1 MTKARDIA
9 DLGAVTSRLDTVGAS
24 DGALSNRNVLYN
36 ASFTVAQRGTSV
48 TGVGVDDYGLDRWKQ
63 FASAGGMAGRS
74 THSQETITDLEGF
87 HKALKIAVTT
97 TETPASTESYA
108 LVQRLEAQDTIR
120 FGVGTSNSKPMTLSF
135 YAKANAAITLPA
147 GLRMSG
153 GGVYL
158 NNFNITTS
166 WQRFTLTIPAT
177 TDTNMATTGTGTSEG
192 AEVFICLMANAD
204 RQTASTETWTDT
216 SHHGASGMGNLFAS
230 TSNYLFVTGVQLEV
244 GDTATPFE
252 HRSYGDELARCQRYY
267 FRTPDDSTYAQFPG
281 NMMRGNSDNIK
292 GVVVFP
298 VEMRAKPTASVMGT
312 NGGAWNAQQGDAGIA
327 GTIVFE
333 GIWSDGSTK
342 QSAWCDFGGA
352 TNGNEGYS
360 IAVYRNNQTVGNK
373 AGVVQ
378 FDAEL

>member
-1 MTKARDIA
+1 MSRQSELAALGRVA
-9 DLGAVTSRLDTVGAS
+9 DTGP
-24 DGALSNRNVLYN
+24 LSNRNVLYN
-36 ASFTVAQRGTSV
+36 SSFTVAQRGTSV
-48 TGVGVDDYGLDRWKQ
+48 TDIGVDDYGLDRWKQ

-97 TETPASTESYA
+97 TETPASGESYA
-108 LVQRLEAQDTIR
+108 LVQRLEAQDSIR

-147 GLRMSG
+147 GLRMQG
-153 GGVYL
+153 GGLYL

-177 TDTNMATTGTGTSEG
+177 TDTNMATTQTGTAFA

-244 GDTATPFE
+244 GDTATEFE
-252 HRSYGDELARCQRYY
+252 HEPYSVTLQKAQRYY
-267 FRTPDDSTYAQFPG
+267 QIGTYYLSGQNNDTARNSTESCEFRTKMRSSPTITNTNTNQNNVALADSNGQDEYRVQF
-281 NMMRGNSDNIK
+281 RWRS
-292 GVVVFP
+292 
-298 VEMRAKPTASVMGT
+298 S
-312 NGGAWNAQQGDAGIA
+312 
-327 GTIVFE
+327 
-333 GIWSDGSTK
+333 SS
-342 QSAWCDFGGA
+342 SDFG
-352 TNGNEGYS
+352 
-360 IAVYRNNQTVGNK
+360 NQWNWK
-373 AGVVQ
+373 A
-378 FDAEL
+378 DAEL